1 MGITD
6 SALEHLTFIMKL
18 LLVAALIQGSLGV
31 WVDICKDGFSS
42 ENECCKLSVGT
53 TDATSGVTTVT
64 QDLGMQGH
72 EYELVYTKSTYSDQ
86 SVECRL
92 KSIDDSTRGYHLA
105 TFESRKE
112 YNCVMKYLVEE
123 HGDFG
128 PFYIGLK
135 ADAGDSKKN
144 LFEWD
149 KPMVGSVGIADWT
162 DIETLDFTS
171 WAPSSPAG
179 AGDCVQVTAS
189 QVVTSGLWID
199 RKCTESLPT
208 ICERYP
214 KEITTTP
221 KPDSTL
227 PF

>member
-1 MGITD
+1 MR
-6 SALEHLTFIMKL
+6 L

-42 ENECCKLSVGT
+42 ENECCKLSADDG
-53 TDATSGVTTVT
+53 SGTVT

-72 EYELVYTKSTYSDQ
+72 EYELVYDQRTYSDQ

-92 KSIDDSTRGYHLA
+92 KSIDDSTKGYHLA
-105 TFESRKE
+105 TFETRKE

-135 ADAGDSKKN
+135 ADAGDSMKN

-149 KPMVGSVGIADWT
+149 KPMVGSTGLDLWT
-162 DIETLDFTS
+162 DIETLGFTS
-171 WAPSSPAG
+171 WAPSSPSG

-199 RKCTESLPT
+199 RKCTDNLPT

-214 KEITTTP
+214 KEITTTTP
-221 KPDSTL
+221 STETTV
-227 PF
+227 P